1 LRADFPVI
9 LDACVLAE
17 AAVSDLF
24 LRLSEEP
31 RLLIPKWTEATWAET
46 HRTWTE
52 KLGWPEQLASSRLN
66 AAFGAFPEAMV
77 TGFEHLIPECTNH
90 PNDRHVLAAAIQA
103 GVETI
108 VTFNTRDFTPASLEP
123 WGITAVQPANFLKI
137 LYDHDPAVVTSALYA
152 MAGKAARTMPEML
165 ARLSWYVSP
174 FSEYVAAAQAI
185 ILPEVPPA
193 AWKR

>member
-1 LRADFPVI
+1 
-9 LDACVLAE
+9 
-17 AAVSDLF
+17 
-24 LRLSEEP
+24 
-31 RLLIPKWTEATWAET
+31 
-46 HRTWTE
+46 
-52 KLGWPEQLASSRLN
+52 
-66 AAFGAFPEAMV
+66 MV

-137 LYDHDPAVVTSALYA
+137 LYDHDPAVVTNALYA